1 MNIIFVGH
9 VDHGKS
15 TVIGRLLAETN
26 ALPKGKLEKIKSF
39 CERNAK
45 PFEYAFL
52 LDALSD
58 EQAQGITIDI
68 ARCFFKTSKRKYLI
82 LDAPG
87 HIEFLKNFVTGATNA
102 EAAFLIIDANEGIQ
116 ENTTRHAYM
125 LSLLGIK
132 QIVILINKMDLM
144 NYAQPV
150 FDEIKSQVDSYLK
163 KINVEPVGYI
173 PVSGRQGDNI
183 ASLSNKTPWYLG
195 PTTLETL
202 DKFNM
207 QLIDEKQPFRMH
219 VQDVYKFTN
228 SGDNRRIIV
237 GQINSGTIRVG
248 DKVIF
253 HPTGKLSTIKTI
265 EVFNAPPCFSAR
277 MNQSIGLTLHEQIY
291 IKRGDVISILNQ
303 SEPMIAS
310 ILKVSLFWLG
320 KNPLKLGKIY
330 WFKLGTSKTKVVVDR
345 INHVLNTSSLEVI
358 KDTTEIKANQV
369 GECILKL
376 FTPIA
381 YDNVS
386 VNIAMGRFVLVDRY
400 DITGGGIIVDHII
413 DDKALLQKK
422 LSSRNFKW
430 LTSDISLEERE
441 QLFNQKSKLIL
452 ITGDCEAELR
462 KKIAL
467 KLERHLF
474 SLGKFVYFIGIGNVK
489 HALETSDSSNLNLA
503 DENLRRF
510 REVLNILLDT
520 GLIIIAT
527 AAKISS
533 EDLNL
538 IKMTTSHDNI
548 FTVWLSSN
556 TNKTELSEDDILY
569 FNISDSLDELL
580 LKINNLLQ
588 TKQNE
593 TLYSR

>member
-1 MNIIFVGH
+1 MLNECMNIIFVGH

-87 HIEFLKNFVTGATNA
+87 HIEF
-102 EAAFLIIDANEGIQ
+102 
-116 ENTTRHAYM
+116 
-125 LSLLGIK
+125 
-132 QIVILINKMDLM
+132 
-144 NYAQPV
+144 
-150 FDEIKSQVDSYLK
+150 LK

-376 FTPIA
+376 FTPID

-430 LTSDISLEERE
+430 LTIDISLEERE
-441 QLFNQKSKLIL
+441 
-452 ITGDCEAELR
+452 
-462 KKIAL
+462 
-467 KLERHLF
+467 
-474 SLGKFVYFIGIGNVK
+474 
-489 HALETSDSSNLNLA
+489 
-503 DENLRRF
+503 
-510 REVLNILLDT
+510 
-520 GLIIIAT
+520 
-527 AAKISS
+527 
-533 EDLNL
+533 
-538 IKMTTSHDNI
+538 
-548 FTVWLSSN
+548 
-556 TNKTELSEDDILY
+556 
-569 FNISDSLDELL
+569 
-580 LKINNLLQ
+580 
-588 TKQNE
+588 
-593 TLYSR
+593 